1 MKRKKKTNKIKKKI
15 KKNKIK
21 KTRSKVIISQPS
33 GQTNYKSKIFKANEV
48 KIAQTYNLKSKI
60 GQKIEKLAQGS
71 EKKGGERRRKTGESL
86 LPASSALVALF

>member
-33 GQTNYKSKIFKANEV
+33 GQTNYKSKIFSNF
-48 KIAQTYNLKSKI
+48 S
-60 GQKIEKLAQGS
+60 
-71 EKKGGERRRKTGESL
+71 
-86 LPASSALVALF
+86 ASFGLT